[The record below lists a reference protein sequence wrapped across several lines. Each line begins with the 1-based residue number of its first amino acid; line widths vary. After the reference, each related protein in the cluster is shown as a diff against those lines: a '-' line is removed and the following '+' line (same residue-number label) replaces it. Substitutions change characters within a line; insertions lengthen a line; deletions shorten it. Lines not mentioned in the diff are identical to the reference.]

1 MQEKH
6 CRSGTRSD
14 WHTPRQQALL
24 NVTPRY
30 RIPVTH
36 CDAGCHHHA
45 RAFFSHA
52 MHCRARVRRAGHCP
66 RGLVPEFLAD
76 RPLWAACTG
85 SGITRSVR
93 PSKSSGL
100 VRGTCSGWGG
110 ACCGVLSA
118 PQERGRAADSLPAAQ
133 PIVLCALA
141 NRTNGPDPPD
151 CVTALDTGRI
161 SSAPMQIG
169 PLQLLVIPSI
179 SIGIAMRCA
188 PRTASRQTRC
198 WRDAVM
204 FAAKRDGCGYAFH
217 NVAP

>member
-1 MQEKH
+1 
-6 CRSGTRSD
+6 
-14 WHTPRQQALL
+14 
-24 NVTPRY
+24 
-30 RIPVTH
+30 
-36 CDAGCHHHA
+36 
-45 RAFFSHA
+45 
-52 MHCRARVRRAGHCP
+52 MHRVRDHAQRETIKIFGLGEGH
-66 RGLVPEFLAD
+66 L
-76 RPLWAACTG
+76 LW
-85 SGITRSVR
+85 V
-93 PSKSSGL
+93 
-100 VRGTCSGWGG
+100 GWS
-110 ACCGVLSA
+110 LLRRTER
-118 PQERGRAADSLPAAQ
+118 PQERGRADDSLHAAQ